1 MTQSWPDIKNA
12 DVVLLMGSNAAENH
26 PMGFKFIQQAKAI
39 GGKLINVDPRFCRS
53 SSQADIHAYMRSG
66 TDIAFI
72 GGMIKYAIDNNLYND
87 KYVKECTNALL
98 KIRTDFKT
106 CPENGGVFSGLTGGT
121 YNATLA
127 ATLDASY
134 SKTTWEYDFGDQA
147 WQASY
152 SFALGAIVRPTTST
166 NYHYECT
173 VAGTSGATEP
183 TWPTVVNNTVADGTV
198 TWKCIYKRPKLAA
211 NLNDPDC
218 VFQKLKTQFDGY
230 TKAKVCAITGTDPVV
245 YEQVCEAFC
254 STYPDDKSATILYA
268 MGTTQHT
275 VGTQNIRS
283 YTILQML
290 LGNIGVAGGG
300 INALRGQDN
309 VQGATDQ
316 AVLQHLL
323 PGYLKVPTPA
333 QSTLALY
340 NAANYNVAQT
350 VQPALN
356 YTVRGAAKTP
366 PSLHWWNNGT
376 KYIASMLKAWWPA
389 IDHTVSYTYLSRK
402 TADYTI
408 LSMFD
413 AMYNGQIA
421 GAIFD
426 GENPAVS
433 DPDSE
438 HVRHALGNLSWLV
451 CIDPFEQETAA
462 FWKRPGVDPATINTT
477 VYLLPAAVALEKWG
491 SRSDSGRWQQWH
503 WKGGNSPGQARS
515 DMDIITDLGQRLKA
529 LISDAPVANLSW
541 PCLKY
546 TGETDDALAELIAK
560 EMHGYN
566 MIDTNADGIPDTPT
580 TLVSNFVGLTNTGT
594 TACGNWLSSGSFV
607 DPAAALDTFENNP
620 LYTNLIWSNGGVR
633 NRMKRRYP
641 TDVGQLGW
649 GVVAGVGD
657 YKKIGLYS
665 YWSWCWPINR
675 RIVYNRAATYQ
686 SDGGSSG
693 AGLAG
698 DPLAPNK
705 YVMKWVPTNPPPA
718 DQLVGSWKG
727 DQWDGGAAPASAMPY
742 IMNKEGFGHHFGG
755 WTVAEG
761 PFPWHYEPAES
772 PIAYPSW
779 LGTYRMNP
787 AVHFYPGSAFA
798 THGGTTYNIFATS
811 YRLTEHWHTG
821 AMTRNLPRA
830 NELQPEPFVEMSEE
844 LAADT
849 TAIPTGPIANGD
861 LVRVT
866 SARGSIEV
874 KACVTKR
881 LRPLNGVHQ
890 VGVIWHWGYMGL
902 SKGDSGNIL
911 TPFIGDAN
919 TRIPESKCFMVK
931 IEKV

>member
-1 MTQSWPDIKNA
+1 MTNSWTDIKNA
-12 DVVLLMGSNAAENH
+12 DVVLVMGSNAAANH
-26 PMGFKFIQQAKAI
+26 PMGFKMIQAAKDKGA
-39 GGKLINVDPRFCRS
+39 KLINVDPRFCS
-53 SSQADIHAYMRSG
+53 SSANADIYGQMRSG

-72 GGMIKYAIDNNLYND
+72 GGMIKYAIDNHLYND

-98 KIRTDFKT
+98 KVNAGFLT
-106 CPENGGVFSGLTGGT
+106 CEENGGVFSGFTAGT

-127 ATLDASY
+127 ATLDSTY
-134 SKTTWEYDFGDQA
+134 SKATWDYDVPLTPSVA
-147 WQASY
+147 
-152 SFALGAIVRPTTST
+152 TSL
-166 NYHYECT
+166 
-173 VAGTSGATEP
+173 
-183 TWPTVVNNTVADGTV
+183 D
-198 TWKCIYKRPKLAA
+198 
-211 NLNDPDC
+211 DPDC
-218 VFQKLKTQFDGY
+218 VFQKLKRQYENY
-230 TKAKVCAITGTDPVV
+230 TIANVCAITGTDPSI
-245 YEQVCEAFC
+245 YEKICKTYC
-254 STYPDDKSATILYA
+254 GTYPDNKSATILYA

-283 YTILQML
+283 YSILQLL

-323 PGYLKVPTPA
+323 PGYLKVPTPL
-333 QSTLALY
+333 QNTLALY
-340 NAANYNVAQT
+340 NAANYNAAQK
-350 VQPALN
+350 VQPAIT
-356 YTVRGAAKTP
+356 YSVRGVPIPAT
-366 PSLHWWNNGT
+366 SLHWWQNGT
-376 KYIASMLKAWWPA
+376 KYIASMLKAWWPTLA
-389 IDHTVSYTYLSRK
+389 PDASYLYLSRK

-413 AMYNGQIA
+413 AMYNNQIR

-433 DPDSE
+433 DPASD
-438 HVRHALGNLSWLV
+438 HVREALGHLNWLV

-477 VYLLPAAVALEKWG
+477 VYLLPAAVALEKYG

-503 WKGGNSPGQARS
+503 WKGGNPPGEAKS
-515 DMDIITDLGQRLKA
+515 DMEILTTLGQKIKA
-529 LISDAPVANLSW
+529 LYASGGVTPAPIRDLNW
-541 PCLKY
+541 PCLNY
-546 TGETDDALAELIAK
+546 TGQTDDALAELIAK
-560 EMHGYN
+560 EMHGYK
-566 MIDTNADGIPDTPT
+566 MSGSTPGDLVTNFTALAVD
-580 TLVSNFVGLTNTGT
+580 GT
-594 TACGNWLSSGSFV
+594 TACGNWLSSGSFAPTTGGV
-607 DPAAALDTFENNP
+607 YTLDAFENPNQAA
-620 LYTNLIWSNGGVR
+620 IWPNGGVG
-633 NRMKRRYP
+633 NRMKRRYS
-641 TDVGQLGW
+641 TDVPQLNN
-649 GVVAGVGD
+649 D
-657 YKKIGLYS
+657 PQYKNIGLYS

-705 YVMKWVPTNPPPA
+705 YVIRWDPTA
-718 DQLVGSWKG
+718 GAYRG
-727 DQWDGGAAPASAMPY
+727 DQWDGGANPGNAMPY
-742 IMNKEGFGHHFGG
+742 IMNKDGLGHLFGG

-772 PIAYPSW
+772 PIAYPAW

-787 AVHFYPGSAFA
+787 MVHFYAGSAFA
-798 THGGTTYNIFATS
+798 THGDTTYNIFATS

-821 AMTRNLPRA
+821 AMTRNLPRL

-844 LAADT
+844 LANDT
-849 TAIPTGPIANGD
+849 SAIPSGPIANGD
-861 LVRVT
+861 LVTVT
-866 SARGSIEV
+866 SARGSITV

-881 LRPLNGVHQ
+881 FKPFYVEGTMVHQ

-902 SKGDSGNIL
+902 STGDSGNIL

-919 TRIPESKCFMVK
+919 TRIPESKCFRVNIVK
-931 IEKV
+931 A